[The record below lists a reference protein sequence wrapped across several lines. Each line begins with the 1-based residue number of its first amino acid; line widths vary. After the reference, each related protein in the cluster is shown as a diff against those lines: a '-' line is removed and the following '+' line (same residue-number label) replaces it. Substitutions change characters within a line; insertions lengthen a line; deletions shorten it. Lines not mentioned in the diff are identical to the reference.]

1 MKPKILL
8 TNDDGITSTG
18 LWAAY
23 DALAP
28 IADVT
33 VVAPPATQQSAVG
46 RSISIFEPIRATKVT
61 MNGVTAYS
69 VGGKPTDA
77 VIIGLFALRLNPPD
91 LVVSGGVN
99 IGENL
104 SFESI
109 MTSGTVGAA
118 LEASNQGGV
127 PSLAFSLQVEDQGDK
142 FDDPPSR
149 ITDRYF
155 DTKRVVREICERVL
169 ANGFP
174 PGKAHVI
181 NVNIPAQVRGGYEI
195 TRLAEK
201 LFYTGVEERL
211 DPRGRPP
218 YYWIDGPL
226 YEDAEEGDRRARG
239 AEGVTSPSRRS
250 RSTARRMPPRTN
262 SGASSTACI
271 SEREG
276 EEYSMSTAEQ
286 AVSKRNA
293 GHRAAEEV
301 ADGMVVGLGTGSTV
315 FFAMERLGKRI
326 AEDGL
331 SIAGVPT
338 SYQAAIRARRYGIP
352 PLTSLDEHPPE
363 LDIAIDGGRPGRSG
377 SPPDQGGAEPRF
389 CGRSASATRRG
400 GRSSSSMGQRWWRP
414 WTRPCR
420 SRCSRSPWRQSPAG
434 SRRSVPIRSSGK
446 G

>member
-33 VVAPPATQQSAVG
+33 VVAPATQQSAVG

-77 VIIGLFALRLNPPD
+77 VIIGLFALRLNPD
-91 LVVSGGVN
+91 LVVSGVN

-118 LEASNQGGV
+118 LEASNQGV

-142 FDDPPSR
+142 FDDPSR

-169 ANGFP
+169 ANGF

-211 DPRGRPP
+211 DPRGRP

-226 YEDAEEGDRRARG
+226 YEDAEEGTDVHAVQRG
-239 AEGVTSPSRRS
+239 NVSITPITLDC
-250 RSTARRMPPRTN
+250 TA
-262 SGASSTACI
+262 
-271 SEREG
+271 
-276 EEYSMSTAEQ
+276 Y
-286 AVSKRNA
+286 
-293 GHRAAEEV
+293 AAADELRGIF
-301 ADGMVVGLGTGSTV
+301 DGMH
-315 FFAMERLGKRI
+315 I
-326 AEDGL
+326 
-331 SIAGVPT
+331 
-338 SYQAAIRARRYGIP
+338 
-352 PLTSLDEHPPE
+352 
-363 LDIAIDGGRPGRSG
+363 
-377 SPPDQGGAEPRF
+377 
-389 CGRSASATRRG
+389 
-400 GRSSSSMGQRWWRP
+400 
-414 WTRPCR
+414 
-420 SRCSRSPWRQSPAG
+420 
-434 SRRSVPIRSSGK
+434 
-446 G
+446 